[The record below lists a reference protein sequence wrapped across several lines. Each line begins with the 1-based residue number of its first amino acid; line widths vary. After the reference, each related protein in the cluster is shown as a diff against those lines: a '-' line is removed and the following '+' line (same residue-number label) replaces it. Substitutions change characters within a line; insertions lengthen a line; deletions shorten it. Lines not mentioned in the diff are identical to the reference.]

1 LTSVIA
7 PIEQP
12 EQTEPAG
19 EGCGRA
25 EKHRMSDNPQ
35 SSVEHVSDDDIR
47 NEKLQPVGYQL
58 KRQIVDWPTGAPGD
72 AAPYL
77 SSQ

>member
-1 LTSVIA
+1 
-7 PIEQP
+7 
-12 EQTEPAG
+12 
-19 EGCGRA
+19 
-25 EKHRMSDNPQ
+25 MSDNPQ